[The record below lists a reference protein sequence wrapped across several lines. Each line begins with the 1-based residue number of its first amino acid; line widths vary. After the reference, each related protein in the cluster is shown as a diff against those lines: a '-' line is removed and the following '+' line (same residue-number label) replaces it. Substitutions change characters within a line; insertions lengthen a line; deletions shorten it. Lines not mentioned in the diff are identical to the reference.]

1 MRAAHVLYRIFDS
14 DDSLLYVGATTNPA
28 LRFGAHSSVQPWW
41 HTASKITLEHFPG
54 ASELAAA
61 EVQAIRTEHP
71 RFNRMHTDTPRATSV
86 RRRKDESRV
95 FQRADGMWT
104 GSVELPSINGRRRQR
119 RVYSS
124 DRDEAMRKLSA
135 LQEAVATGELA

>member
-1 MRAAHVLYRIFDS
+1 
-14 DDSLLYVGATTNPA
+14 
-28 LRFGAHSSVQPWW
+28 
-41 HTASKITLEHFPG
+41 
-54 ASELAAA
+54 
-61 EVQAIRTEHP
+61 
-71 RFNRMHTDTPRATSV
+71 MHTDTPRATSV